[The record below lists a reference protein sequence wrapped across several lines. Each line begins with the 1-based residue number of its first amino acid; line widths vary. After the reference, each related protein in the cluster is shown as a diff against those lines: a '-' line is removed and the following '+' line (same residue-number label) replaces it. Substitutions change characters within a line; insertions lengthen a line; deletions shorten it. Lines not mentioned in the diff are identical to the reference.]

1 MSGADLA
8 NLVNEA
14 ALFAVRAGDPMVTND
29 HFESGRDRILMGQK
43 RESMVLSDKEREAI
57 AYHESGHALC
67 AAILPHADPL
77 HKVTIIPSGMA
88 LGVTMQLPE
97 EERHIY
103 TQHYI
108 EDRLTVMMGGRI
120 AEDLVFDVVS
130 TGASDDLVRA
140 TELASKMVREWGM
153 SDKVGPQAWGN
164 QGEVFLGDSL
174 VSGKSYSEE
183 TAHKIDAE
191 VEQILRDAQQ
201 RCRQLLTENRYGL
214 DLVARSLL
222 EHETIDG
229 AEVTRLIELAVKDG
243 PPSDDGNAD
252 DGNADDAVLSSSES

>member
-1 MSGADLA
+1 
-8 NLVNEA
+8 
-14 ALFAVRAGDPMVTND
+14 
-29 HFESGRDRILMGQK
+29 
-43 RESMVLSDKEREAI
+43 
-57 AYHESGHALC
+57 
-67 AAILPHADPL
+67 
-77 HKVTIIPSGMA
+77 
-88 LGVTMQLPE
+88 
-97 EERHIY
+97 
-103 TQHYI
+103 
-108 EDRLTVMMGGRI
+108 MMGGRI

-140 TELASKMVREWGM
+140 TDLASKMVREWGM
-153 SDKVGPQAWGN
+153 SDKVGPQAWGG

-201 RCRQLLTENRYGL
+201 RCRELLTENRYGL

-229 AEVTRLIELAVKDG
+229 AEVNRLIKLAVKDR
-243 PPSDDGNAD
+243 PPAD
-252 DGNADDAVLSSSES
+252 EETTDDAVLSSSDS

>member
-1 MSGADLA
+1 
-8 NLVNEA
+8 
-14 ALFAVRAGDPMVTND
+14 
-29 HFESGRDRILMGQK
+29 
-43 RESMVLSDKEREAI
+43 
-57 AYHESGHALC
+57 
-67 AAILPHADPL
+67 
-77 HKVTIIPSGMA
+77 
-88 LGVTMQLPE
+88 
-97 EERHIY
+97 
-103 TQHYI
+103 
-108 EDRLTVMMGGRI
+108 
-120 AEDLVFDVVS
+120 
-130 TGASDDLVRA
+130 
-140 TELASKMVREWGM
+140 
-153 SDKVGPQAWGN
+153 